1 VSAGGVKLIQAEGER
16 MRVVHKTGKC
26 VPIKVVGVCKGS
38 TDADWRQGMLAIRQQ
53 KASSTPA
60 SPTVSSL
67 STCQSQTAP
76 GAGVWSGGPDVFSA
90 YMSAAPHQAAAANST
105 ASLKKSAKP
114 EFSSSAASFLRGRSK
129 PSTAASTNHSPLSPS
144 SAACSGGPPDVNHG
158 VRGTDK
164 QSNQQHAI
172 NVEVVWQRIEL
183 MSSGSLEDRVQVMR
197 NEVQRMKDNPEEYR
211 EVINLGH
218 GVEGSG
224 CIHDAR

>member
-1 VSAGGVKLIQAEGER
+1 
-16 MRVVHKTGKC
+16 M
-26 VPIKVVGVCKGS
+26 
-38 TDADWRQGMLAIRQQ
+38 
-53 KASSTPA
+53 
-60 SPTVSSL
+60 
-67 STCQSQTAP
+67 
-76 GAGVWSGGPDVFSA
+76 
-90 YMSAAPHQAAAANST
+90 
-105 ASLKKSAKP
+105 
-114 EFSSSAASFLRGRSK
+114 
-129 PSTAASTNHSPLSPS
+129 
-144 SAACSGGPPDVNHG
+144 NHG